1 MLIITQNLLNQLFF
15 YMRPY
20 HVLIAGLL
28 CMATPSIAD
37 NDFKPSVNIDLQTRV
52 SYLNDR
58 VDHQIRHDASGFKGD
73 YLLFSVSG
81 QLTDRLT
88 YSWRQRI
95 NQKKNE
101 NDRFDGTDWVYL
113 DYKLNDHWN
122 VAAGKQAALVGGYE
136 YDRCPIDIYVSSEFW
151 NNIAPF
157 QFGASATYTTTN
169 GTSRFSGQVTQS
181 LFNTPA
187 NRDMFA
193 YHLHW
198 AGNYGWLNT
207 LYSANMIEYMPGK
220 FISYIALGNKFNAGN
235 ASLELDF
242 MNRAAS
248 HQTYFFKDCSVMA
261 RLDYRLIPHLGLY
274 GKFTYD
280 VNRTD
285 TNADL
290 CVMPGTEM
298 TAYGGGVEFFPTK
311 GKPDVRVSLGVSH
324 SAGTNSNPSGTLND
338 NHTTVRL
345 AFIAK
350 LHLLSWKSK

>member
-1 MLIITQNLLNQLFF
+1 ML
-15 YMRPY
+15 
-20 HVLIAGLL
+20 
-28 CMATPSIAD
+28 
-37 NDFKPSVNIDLQTRV
+37 
-52 SYLNDR
+52 
-58 VDHQIRHDASGFKGD
+58 
-73 YLLFSVSG
+73 
-81 QLTDRLT
+81 
-88 YSWRQRI
+88 
-95 NQKKNE
+95 
-101 NDRFDGTDWVYL
+101 
-113 DYKLNDHWN
+113 
-122 VAAGKQAALVGGYE
+122 
-136 YDRCPIDIYVSSEFW
+136 
-151 NNIAPF
+151 
-157 QFGASATYTTTN
+157 
-169 GTSRFSGQVTQS
+169 
-181 LFNTPA
+181 
-187 NRDMFA
+187 A

-290 CVMPGTEM
+290 CVLPGTEM